1 MSLLW
6 RRRRDLHQDQIN
18 AIEGLLPTGKYMLIG
33 PPGSGKT
40 SILLHRGQYLRL
52 PPHQLANTKLITFTR
67 TLREFIS
74 LSGDNRF
81 PAELITTM
89 RSFVDRF
96 FSTYGVNPPA
106 HVGNLVEANRTRA
119 IAAIDLLDR
128 HGRLVS
134 YDALLVDE
142 IQDLSFEELEFLNRL
157 TDRLMLVGDDRQRV
171 YEGGTTLE
179 LAGEICDQR
188 IDLRHHFRISHDIC
202 SMADRI
208 LVQNDY
214 ALSEYCHYTG
224 PTPTPPH
231 SVGPCSRRA
240 QIEALI
246 ASLDIQLDTYN
257 EPGDLIG
264 VVVRQ
269 RSDCDEVFEALEQI
283 GKLSGR
289 SQVFHSGVSNR
300 HFSEECRICI
310 TTIQSCKGL
319 EFRALHWLFAEDD
332 AYLTRQKAYTVVTR
346 AKTSLAVYFNN
357 ALPEI
362 LAGAFPP
369 AAQGLFDDDE

>member
-18 AIEGLLPTGKYMLIG
+18 AIEGLPVSGKYMLIG

-89 RSFVDRF
+89 RSFVDSF
-96 FSTYGVNPPA
+96 FATYGVSAP
-106 HVGNLVEANRTRA
+106 VYSGDLVEANRRRA
-119 IAAIDLLDR
+119 IAAADLLDQ

-171 YEGGTTLE
+171 YQGGTTLE
-179 LAGEICDQR
+179 LAGAICDQR

-202 SMADRI
+202 LMADRI
-208 LVQNDY
+208 LVQDDY
-214 ALSEYCHYTG
+214 TLAAYCHYVG
-224 PTPTPPH
+224 PTPAPPH
-231 SVGPCSRRA
+231 SVGPYSRQA
-240 QIEALI
+240 QVEALV
-246 ASLDIQLDTYN
+246 ASLDVQLDTYN

-264 VVVRQ
+264 VVVR
-269 RSDCDEVFEALEQI
+269 RRADCDDVFDALEQVAKLA
-283 GKLSGR
+283 GK
-289 SQVFHSGVSNR
+289 SQIFHSGVPDR
-300 HFSEECRICI
+300 HFSDSCRICI

-332 AYLTRQKAYTVVTR
+332 SYLTRQKAYTVVTR
-346 AKTSLAVYFNN
+346 AKTSLAVYFNQ

-369 AAQGLFDDDE
+369 AAQGLFDDDD

>member
-6 RRRRDLHQDQIN
+6 RRRRDLHPDQIN
-18 AIEGLLPTGKYMLIG
+18 AIEGLHPSGKYMLIG

-89 RSFVDRF
+89 RSFVDQF
-96 FSTYGVNPPA
+96 FTAYGVNAPSIT
-106 HVGNLVEANRTRA
+106 GDLVEVNRQRA
-119 IAAIDLLDR
+119 AAAIDLLEH

-134 YDALLVDE
+134 YDALLIDE
-142 IQDLSFEELEFLNRL
+142 IQDLSFEELDFLNRL

-179 LAGEICDQR
+179 LAGAICDRR

-208 LVQNDY
+208 LVQGDY
-214 ALSEYCHYTG
+214 SLSQYCHYDG

-231 SVGPCSRRA
+231 AVGPHSRRA

-264 VVVRQ
+264 IVVR
-269 RSDCDEVFEALEQI
+269 RRADCDEVFEALEQVRKLA
-283 GKLSGR
+283 GK
-289 SQVFHSGVSNR
+289 SQVFHSGVSDR
-300 HFSEECRICI
+300 HFSDDCRICV

-346 AKTSLAVYFNN
+346 AKTSLAVYYDH
-357 ALPEI
+357 ALPGI